1 MKSKQG
7 GKMVHYTQT
16 NMLSKY
22 IDIAHIAQVSS
33 AAFTEQEII
42 AVNDILLSN
51 GLHTVTLKN
60 KKIGC
65 QIIDTF
71 LSLLNCYQY
80 VYWLGLKGTTPA
92 GTINLY
98 DLLWHEGCLQD
109 HASLYEV
116 MATQFYPSCLV
127 IEVSDA
133 LESQGWY
140 KDFYMSLQENHLFD
154 SIPVIRLEFMQ

>member
-1 MKSKQG
+1 
-7 GKMVHYTQT
+7 MVHYAQG
-16 NMLSKY
+16 MLPSKH
-22 IDIAHIAQVSS
+22 IDIAHVAQVSS

-60 KKIGC
+60 KKVGR

-71 LSLLNCYQY
+71 LSLLNCYEY
-80 VYWLGLKGTTPA
+80 VYWLGPQGTTPP

-127 IEVSDA
+127 IEVSDL
-133 LESQGWY
+133 LESQQWY
-140 KDFYMSLQENHLFD
+140 KDFYLSLQENHLFD
-154 SIPVIRLEFMQ
+154 NIPVVRLEFVQ